1 MKRVAIFL
9 LAVLLAGCT
18 LAKGESIVDEP
29 LVSFS
34 ISVDSTQTNPKIMSS
49 GSFERFI
56 KEDSY
61 TLDDLNKVVTVQTL
75 LNGDVVFWFYQPQYS
90 PKTKI
95 LLSANIEGPKCFIYW
110 THTYESRSNY
120 AGDPIKSEYV
130 PNFSSGTIRVPE
142 GPCLVDY
149 GKDKRSIFIC
159 SNGRYKKQDVG
170 MIKRIA
176 PPSGIFFSSS
186 ENSMQL
192 EINLDKTEDEWED
205 GFVVISKQ
213 LLHDMTNQRSNE
225 ALLASDLGR
234 VKILRQDGFWFITQ
248 IGDYDGCVED
258 SFYPNPGFYTSNSIL
273 KWYCQQKN
281 RLLID
286 MLLTTMKI
294 AVETT
299 PDVGYKKMP
308 VISELFESWYGLGS
322 DYLDTRFST
331 DCSRF
336 LINCAQ
342 IFDCKGAFEKASML
356 AKTYER
362 LAPEHTIKFGNGFL
376 FEDYIWFEGT
386 PKIPVHA
393 SLNHTLCEI
402 NYLLELYLLNEDE
415 SVKQLALK
423 LITGLEETCD
433 SWIRDNGDLW
443 YGYFP
448 AWQKYDREDYTN
460 LTYNDLQDTSRLFWQ
475 VFGQK
480 NWAIE
485 KLLSSKKAYLG
496 K

>member
-1 MKRVAIFL
+1 MRRAFAFL
-9 LAVLLAGCT
+9 LVVVLAGCT
-18 LAKGESIVDEP
+18 LAKGESIVEQP

-34 ISVDSTQTNPKIMSS
+34 ASVDGKQVNPWSS
-49 GSFERFI
+49 KPVSFEDFI
-56 KEDSY
+56 KEESY
-61 TLDDLNKVVTVQTL
+61 TLDGRNKLAAVQTL
-75 LNGDVVFWFYQPQYS
+75 LNGDVIFWFFQPQFS
-90 PKTKI
+90 PKTK
-95 LLSANIEGPKCFIYW
+95 LFLSINIEGPESFTYW

-130 PNFSSGTIRVPE
+130 PGFGSGTIRVPD
-142 GPCLVDY
+142 GPCLIDY
-149 GKDKRSIFIC
+149 GKNNRSVFVC
-159 SNGRYKKQDVG
+159 SNGRYRKQDTG
-170 MIKRIA
+170 MIRRVA
-176 PPSGIFFSSS
+176 PPSGIFFSSGKS
-186 ENSMQL
+186 SAQL
-192 EINLDKTEDEWED
+192 EINLDKTDDEWED

-273 KWYCQQKN
+273 KWYCQQEN

-286 MLLTTMKI
+286 ILLTTMKI

-299 PDVGYKKMP
+299 PDVGYNKMP
-308 VISELFESWYGLGS
+308 VISELFESWYGLGPN
-322 DYLDTRFST
+322 YLDTRFST

-342 IFDCKGAFEKASML
+342 IFSCKGALEKAPML
-356 AKTYER
+356 AKAYQR
-362 LAPEHTIKFGNGFL
+362 LAPGHTIKFGDGFL
-376 FEDYIWFEGT
+376 FEDYIWFEGE
-386 PKIPVHA
+386 PKIPIHT

-423 LITGLEETCD
+423 LVAGLEETCD
-433 SWIRDNGDLW
+433 NWIRSNGDLW

-448 AWQKYDREDYTN
+448 AWQKYDREDYTD
-460 LTYNDLQDTSRLFWQ
+460 LTYNDLRDTSRLFLQ